1 MSWVDDRNPGM
12 VAAIRR
18 RGSMLDPHRDRHT
31 GSNTHRCAATL
42 RAGSTT
48 ARWEAGVGFRPAPER
63 AWWTSG
69 SFDGLALPQILAS
82 RDIARLFRFLKTR
95 GFSRAAIAAATGL
108 SETRVR
114 AIMQGGQQVTS
125 YEVLER
131 VAHGLDIDR
140 GLMGLSYT
148 ASDPAQPAAP
158 TDILLADPCEHP
170 DFLGV
175 LAAYAV
181 GAPAR
186 DAGHL
191 LPAPPPGAQGVPAVV
206 TRQHVD
212 VLRDVSQRHRQFDAD
227 RGGGSCRD
235 SALAYLRWAYGMLH
249 ARHDSDATTRD
260 LKATLA
266 DMYQVIGWACHDL
279 GEHGAA
285 RRYLTAGLDLARQID
300 DLPLIAGAFYRL
312 GRVSIH
318 QHRAQEALRLWQLGQ
333 IVAQDSGCLVS
344 VAVLHANEAWAYAVL
359 GSDTL
364 VCDALARAEGEL
376 ARVDL
381 DTVPSWARFFL
392 APADING
399 IAGVI
404 YTNLAAHPDH
414 RAGYAPKAIERSA
427 AAYQLRQAG
436 ENRSRTFDA
445 ISLATACLLDEDL
458 DQAER
463 YGHTAIDMTEQI
475 DSARAVDRLRGF
487 ADLARPHAGRGG
499 LGDVV
504 ERVSRLATYAS

>member
-1 MSWVDDRNPGM
+1 
-12 VAAIRR
+12 
-18 RGSMLDPHRDRHT
+18 
-31 GSNTHRCAATL
+31 
-42 RAGSTT
+42 
-48 ARWEAGVGFRPAPER
+48 VGFRPEPDR

-69 SFDGLALPQILAS
+69 NFDGLALPQILAS

-95 GFSRAAIAAATGL
+95 GYSRAAIAAATGL

-114 AIMQGGQQVTS
+114 AIMQGGQQITS
-125 YEVLER
+125 YDVLER
-131 VAHGLDIDR
+131 VAYGLHIDR
-140 GLMGLSYT
+140 GLMGLAY
-148 ASDPAQPAAP
+148 AGRGDAQPAAP
-158 TDILLADPCEHP
+158 LEVCLADPCEHP

-191 LPAPPPGAQGVPAVV
+191 LPSPPPHAQGVPTVV
-206 TRQHVD
+206 TGQHVD
-212 VLRDVSQRHRQFDAD
+212 VLREVSQRHRQFDAD

-235 SALAYLRWAYGMLH
+235 SALAYLHWAHGMLH
-249 ARHDSDATTRD
+249 ARHDSDATTRE
-260 LKATLA
+260 LKAALS
-266 DMYQVIGWACHDL
+266 DMYQVVGWACHDL

-404 YTNLAAHPDH
+404 YTNLAAHPEH
-414 RAGYAPKAIERSA
+414 RATYTPKAIERSA
-427 AAYQLRQAG
+427 AAYQLRQDG
-436 ENRSRTFDA
+436 ETRSRTFDA
-445 ISLATACLLDEDL
+445 ISLATAHLLDDDL
-458 DQAER
+458 NQAER
-463 YGHTAIDMTEQI
+463 YAHTAVDMTEQI
-475 DSARAVDRLRGF
+475 DSARAVDRLCRF
-487 ADLARPHAGRGG
+487 ADLAGPRAGHSGVDG
-499 LGDVV
+499 VV
-504 ERVSRLATYAS
+504 ERVSVLATHAS